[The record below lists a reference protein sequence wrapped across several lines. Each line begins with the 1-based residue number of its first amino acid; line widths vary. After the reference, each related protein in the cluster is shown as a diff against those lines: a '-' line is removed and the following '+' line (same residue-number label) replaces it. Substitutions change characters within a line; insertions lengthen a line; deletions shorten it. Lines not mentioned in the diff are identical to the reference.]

1 MGVTVQVR
9 DLDPVVSQK
18 LRDAAAREGMSLS
31 AFLRKELTS
40 LAKDLEARMRADAL
54 NSRNSLGGPYP
65 GLQGIDIQEIV
76 DMIREDRDNR

>member
-9 DLDPVVSQK
+9 DLDPIVSQK

-40 LAKDLEARMRADAL
+40 LATDLEVRKRAAAL
-54 NSRNSLGGPYP
+54 SGRNSLGGPFP

-76 DMIREDRDNR
+76 QITREGRDDR